1 MVEII
6 AIVRPNKT
14 QATKRALIEAGCP
27 GYTCQKVMGRGK
39 KNVKIH
45 LNDGSL
51 IKTKLISK
59 RFFIIIVEENK
70 ADEVVRKIMEV
81 NHTGEPG
88 DGKIF
93 VSPVDSTYSVR
104 KGKLDI
110 N

>member
-39 KNVKIH
+39 KNIKIH
-45 LNDGSL
+45 LEDGSL

-59 RFFIIIVEENK
+59 RFFIIIADDDK
-70 ADEVVRKIMEV
+70 ADMLVKRIMEV
-81 NHTGEPG
+81 NYTGEPG

-93 VSPVDSTYSVR
+93 ISPVTNTYSVR
-104 KGKLDI
+104 TGKI
-110 N
+110 NN